1 MESVGKIFFQSLM
14 QFDGE
19 TRKGMWENIVMFGGT
34 SAAQGIADRVKR
46 ELAPLLPSR
55 ATVKIVRTKPKDRVV
70 SSWIGGSIVAST
82 SDFVSNLCLTKAKY
96 EEEGIDRALLFQ
108 ELFQ

>member
-55 ATVKIVRTKPKDRVV
+55 ATVKIVQTKPKDRVV